1 MSRLSASVNAKRRVW
16 FGRLIEEEQCQEE
29 QLSARRQD
37 FRWLAR
43 RAQLS
48 HAQNAVIQ

>member
-1 MSRLSASVNAKRRVW
+1 MSRLSASVNAKRGVW
-16 FGRLIEEEQCQEE
+16 FGRLTEEKQCQEE

-43 RAQLS
+43 RARLS